1 MAVLGRQLCQVRPHI
16 HLDGDALKWLHFA
29 RHIEAHLV
37 GKGARFSHF
46 EALGGTSYFN
56 FRVLKTPRKMNEFLF
71 LRKILC
77 SSKTNSI
84 FNLVHVPIIFARWLS
99 KILERTQ
106 QNLCQKSKLQAVMK
120 LKGKD
125 FHFFKV

>member
-1 MAVLGRQLCQVRPHI
+1 MAVLGRRQLCQVGPDV
-16 HLDGDALKWLHFA
+16 HLDSEALKWLHFA

-37 GKGARFSHF
+37 GKGTRFSHF

-71 LRKILC
+71 LREISLFF
-77 SSKTNSI
+77 SI

>member
-16 HLDGDALKWLHFA
+16 HLDGDALKWLHLA

-56 FRVLKTPRKMNEFLF
+56 FRVLKTPRKMNEILF

-84 FNLVHVPIIFARWLS
+84 FNLVHVPIIFAKWLF
-99 KILERTQ
+99 INQ
-106 QNLCQKSKLQAVMK
+106 QKSPNCRKFR
-120 LKGKD
+120 GKD
-125 FHFFKV
+125 FHFSRYEAVNAN

>member
-16 HLDGDALKWLHFA
+16 HLDGDALKWLHLA

-71 LRKILC
+71 LREISL
-77 SSKTNSI
+77 TFQFFSI
-84 FNLVHVPIIFARWLS
+84 FNMVHVPIIFAKWLF
-99 KILERTQ
+99 INQ
-106 QNLCQKSKLQAVMK
+106 QKSSNCRKFR
-120 LKGKD
+120 GKD
-125 FHFFKV
+125 FHFSRYEAVNAN